1 MLASTSRPGELSRLF
16 SGVGGL
22 EKVLPERR
30 RQAGL
35 LLDGAGAVQPTCKLS
50 AALLK
55 YYNI

>member
-1 MLASTSRPGELSRLF
+1 MLASSPGELSRLF
-16 SGVGGL
+16 SGVGGF

-35 LLDGAGAVQPTCKLS
+35 LFDGAGAVQPTCKLS

>member
-1 MLASTSRPGELSRLF
+1 MLASTPRPGELSRLF
-16 SGVGGL
+16 SGVGGF

-35 LLDGAGAVQPTCKLS
+35 LFVGAGAVQPTCKLS